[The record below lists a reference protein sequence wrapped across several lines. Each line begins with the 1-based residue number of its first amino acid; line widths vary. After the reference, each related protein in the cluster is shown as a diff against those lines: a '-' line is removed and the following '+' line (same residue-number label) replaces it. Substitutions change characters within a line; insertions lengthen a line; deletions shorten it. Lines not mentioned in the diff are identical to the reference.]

1 MSDEPQS
8 LVPVTEWSP
17 LVPELMVSELPRS
30 LDVYTRLFGFTVN
43 YTRPGFAYLS
53 LGRIQW
59 MLEEYRPA
67 NSWLTGPLEQ
77 PFGRG
82 VNFQIQ
88 TPDVYALYQRL
99 LDHGYPIFVP
109 LKTSQYREGE
119 VMHEQTEFLV
129 LDPDGYL
136 LRFTD

>member
-1 MSDEPQS
+1 MSENQS
-8 LVPVTEWSP
+8 LVPVTEWAT
-17 LVPELMVSELPRS
+17 LVPELMVANLEHS
-30 LDVYTRLFGFTVN
+30 LDVYTRLFGFVIN

-59 MLEEYRPA
+59 MLEQVRPD
-67 NSWLTGPLEQ
+67 NSWLTGPLEK

-82 VNFQIQ
+82 INFQLQ
-88 TPDVYALYQRL
+88 TPDVQALYQRL
-99 LDHGYPIFVP
+99 LDNNYPIFVS
-109 LKTSQYREGE
+109 LKTSQYAEGAE
-119 VMHEQTEFLV
+119 IHEQAEFLV